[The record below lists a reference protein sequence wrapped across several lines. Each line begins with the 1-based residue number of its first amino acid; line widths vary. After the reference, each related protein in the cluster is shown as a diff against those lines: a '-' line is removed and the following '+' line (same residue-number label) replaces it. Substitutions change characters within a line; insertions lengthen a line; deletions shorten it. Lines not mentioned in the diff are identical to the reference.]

1 MLLVAAFVFT
11 YYTTWALLLVCTMIS
26 TAYPPGHYPHL
37 SVLSQPFLSSDSP
50 LQPLFPPREW
60 AVRLPAIVLVLGC
73 ACVSAFFG
81 NVMLQESRKRKAKM
95 QGKAA

>member
-11 YYTTWALLLVCTMIS
+11 YYTAWALLV
-26 TAYPPGHYPHL
+26 
-37 SVLSQPFLSSDSP
+37 PFLSSDSP

-60 AVRLPAIVLVLGC
+60 AVRLPALLLVLGG
-73 ACVSAFFG
+73 AAVSAFFG

-95 QGKAA
+95 QGKTA